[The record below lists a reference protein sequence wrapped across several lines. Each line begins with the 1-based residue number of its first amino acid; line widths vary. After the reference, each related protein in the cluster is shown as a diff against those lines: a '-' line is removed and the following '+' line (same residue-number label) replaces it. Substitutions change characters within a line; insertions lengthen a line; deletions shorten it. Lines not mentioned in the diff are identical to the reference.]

1 MQSDNIKVSMT
12 KGIATRF
19 VIDDHVIEYWGSGYS
34 GKETL
39 KVDGKLIRECRSFKT
54 TSRHE
59 FSVNGKSCQ
68 LYVRVK
74 PFFKFSAVISLEC
87 EGELVQR
94 YRLTYGKTRKVAWYF
109 RYLDLLAFF
118 VLGWVFMAEVISL
131 NELILLAGA
140 ILIFSELV
148 FKNHGWI
155 IEEQKP
161 CN

>member
-1 MQSDNIKVSMT
+1 MNTDGITVSMS
-12 KGIATRF
+12 KGIKANF
-19 VIDDHVIEYWGSGYS
+19 KLGEHLIEYWGSAYS
-34 GKETL
+34 GKEVL
-39 KVDGKLIRECRSFKT
+39 KVDGELIAESRNFKT
-54 TSRHE
+54 KSVHE
-59 FSVNGKSCQ
+59 FNIDGKSCQ
-68 LYVRVK
+68 LCLRVR

-94 YRLTYGKTRKVAWYF
+94 FQLTYGNTRKVAWYF
-109 RYLDLLAFF
+109 RYLDILAFF
-118 VLGWVFMAEVISL
+118 ILGWVFMAEVISL

-140 ILIFSELV
+140 ILIFSEIV